1 MSRSP
6 APRRRATLASLA
18 AELKVSRTTI
28 SNAYNRPDQLS
39 ADLRERVLAT
49 AKRLGY
55 PGPDPVARSLRTR
68 KAGAVG
74 LMITEPLNYSFSDP
88 AALDFVAG
96 LAESCE
102 EAGQGLLL
110 VAIGPNRSV
119 TDGSAAVLA
128 AGVDGF
134 VVYSASDDDPYLA
147 VVQQRHLPVVV
158 VDQPKDVPGTSRVCI
173 DDRDAMRLLAEYV
186 VGLGHQ
192 EIGLLTMRLGRDWP
206 HGGPRPAVADPE
218 RVETPHFHVQRE
230 RIHGI
235 YDAMTAAGLDPE
247 SLTVVESY
255 EHLPTSGGAA
265 AEVAL
270 DANPRITALM
280 CTADVLALSAM
291 DYLRARGH
299 LRAGADDGDRIRRRP
314 RGIATGSDHRR
325 AAEHGEG
332 STRRTAAAQPAA
344 RRAPGDRRARHRSGP
359 WPHSGD
365 HPPNR
370 RDRNCIPAGV
380 YSDFLCWN
388 TVSRRSG
395 VQ

>member
-6 APRRRATLASLA
+6 APRRHATLASLA

-39 ADLRERVLAT
+39 AELRERIFTA

-55 PGPDPVARSLRTR
+55 AGPDPVARSLRTR
-68 KAGAVG
+68 RAGAVG

-119 TDGSAAVLA
+119 ADGSAAVLA

-134 VVYSASDDDPYLA
+134 IIYSASDDDPYLP

-158 VDQPKDVPGTSRVCI
+158 VDQPRDVAGTSRVGI
-173 DDRDAMRLLAEYV
+173 DDRAAMRELTEYV
-186 VGLGHQ
+186 LGLGHR
-192 EIGLLTMRLGRDWP
+192 EIGLLTMRLGLEPPDGSP
-206 HGGPRPAVADPE
+206 LPAVADPD
-218 RVETPHFHVQRE
+218 RLRTPNFHVQRE
-230 RIHGI
+230 RIGGV
-235 YDAMTAAGLDPE
+235 YDAIEAAGLDQRAV
-247 SLTVVESY
+247 TVVESY

-270 DANPRITALM
+270 ATNPRLTALM

-291 DYLRARGH
+291 DH
-299 LRAGADDGDRIRRRP
+299 LRS
-314 RGIATGSDHRR
+314 RGIYVPGQMTVTGFDGIPDAVRRGLTTVVQPSMEKGRR
-325 AAEHGEG
+325 AGRLLHHPPRDGLPVVDILD
-332 STRRTAAAQPAA
+332 TRMVRGRTAGPPA
-344 RRAPGDRRARHRSGP
+344 
-359 WPHSGD
+359 
-365 HPPNR
+365 
-370 RDRNCIPAGV
+370 
-380 YSDFLCWN
+380 
-388 TVSRRSG
+388 
-395 VQ
+395 

>member
-1 MSRSP
+1 MPRSP
-6 APRRRATLASLA
+6 TPRRRATLASLA

-110 VAIGPNRSV
+110 VAVGPNRDV
-119 TDGSAAVLA
+119 NDGTAAVLA

-147 VVQQRHLPVVV
+147 VVRQRHLPVVV
-158 VDQPKDVPGTSRVCI
+158 VDQPMDVTGASRVCI
-173 DDRDAMRLLAEYV
+173 DDRDAMRRLAEHV
-186 VGLGHQ
+186 VGLGHR
-192 EIGLLTMRLGRDWP
+192 EIGLLTMRLGRD
-206 HGGPRPAVADPE
+206 RPAGDVGAAVADPE
-218 RVETPHFHVQRE
+218 RLQTPHFHVQRE
-230 RIHGI
+230 RIAGVV
-235 YDAMTAAGLDPE
+235 DAMTAAGLGPDA
-247 SLTVVESY
+247 LTVVESY
-255 EHLPTSGGAA
+255 DHLPTSGGAA

-270 DANPRITALM
+270 AANPRLTALM

-291 DYLRARGH
+291 DYLRARGIYVPGQMTVTGFDGVPEA
-299 LRAGADDGDRIRRRP
+299 LRRGLTTVAQPSVEKGRRAGRLL
-314 RGIATGSDHRR
+314 H
-325 AAEHGEG
+325 
-332 STRRTAAAQPAA
+332 QP
-344 RRAPGDRRARHRSGP
+344 PRSGLP
-359 WPHSGD
+359 VVDVLDTEVVRGRTSG
-365 HPPNR
+365 PP
-370 RDRNCIPAGV
+370 A
-380 YSDFLCWN
+380 
-388 TVSRRSG
+388 
-395 VQ
+395 